1 MCRVQRMSFNLKV
14 FSVWVLAGM
23 WHGLVGFLLCLLM
36 FAAVAPLGGAPS
48 SPFPAN
54 LARGRVTRS

>member
-1 MCRVQRMSFNLKV
+1 MSFNLKV